1 MTEDLC
7 LDQNEP
13 LESSNFLTSD
23 NSLIDDDTKEQVT
36 LRTKIKKKRRRNR
49 KAKTT
54 DQIVLYHFNV
64 RGLAS
69 KEAEL
74 KKFLTKK
81 RVD

>member
-13 LESSNFLTSD
+13 LESSNILTSD
-23 NSLIDDDTKEQVT
+23 NSLVDDETKEKVT

-54 DQIVLYHFNV
+54 DQIVLCHFNI

-74 KKFLTKK
+74 KSS
-81 RVD
+81 